1 LCAGD
6 QKQVLQIITW
16 VLLAA
21 TILLLLFTLLMIRR
35 IKIAVAT
42 IKVAANAIGSM
53 PTLLLFPILT
63 FLTFVALF
71 VYWVIVFAYLWSAGE
86 MVQTYRA
93 VDDPPP
99 EEFTINTLFN
109 STAAGTSVDASSS
122 ITVGDP
128 LSNVTSAETTTP
140 CYDDPDCYYSV
151 EFNERQQV
159 CARACRVFSSG
170 ILFCRTSIHT
180 RCIQNICN

>member
-1 LCAGD
+1 
-6 QKQVLQIITW
+6 
-16 VLLAA
+16 
-21 TILLLLFTLLMIRR
+21 MIRR

-71 VYWVIVFAYLWSAGE
+71 VYWVIVFAYMWSAGN

-93 VDDPPP
+93 AGDPEP
-99 EEFTINTLFN
+99 EGFTINTLFN
-109 STAAGTSVDASSS
+109 STATGTSSDASSS

-128 LSNVTSAETTTP
+128 LANVTTTESTIP

-151 EFNERQQV
+151 EFSQRQQV
-159 CARACRVFSSG
+159 CSCAVLKRLSATIEQVCVGR
-170 ILFCRTSIHT
+170 R
-180 RCIQNICN
+180 